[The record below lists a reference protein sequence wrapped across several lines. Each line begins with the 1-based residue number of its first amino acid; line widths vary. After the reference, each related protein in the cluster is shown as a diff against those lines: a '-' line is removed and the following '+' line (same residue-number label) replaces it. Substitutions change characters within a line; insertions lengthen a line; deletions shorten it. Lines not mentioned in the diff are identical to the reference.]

1 MKFGVQLYGPLN
13 NMQGEVLEKLSAL
26 AKAGITEIEPC
37 MTTGPIFGPEGV
49 IWPAD
54 WLLAHVEEIRDM
66 GLRIVS
72 IHVFAE
78 NLVQSMD
85 KLKAIAEKT
94 GLKQFV
100 VKTPENSTESILQQT
115 ALNYMK
121 AADMLETFGVRL
133 LLHNE
138 AGDIQ
143 TKIAGKTAYE
153 HLLDLCMGK
162 VGAQVDVG
170 WVQFGGE
177 DPVAFLER
185 NAARVQSVHHKDFGT
200 GREPIDVPVGTGN
213 VDLAACFRFA
223 QSRDIPQ
230 LVDQEHFGSD
240 VPGELQKICQMLNGF
255 AQNRKNTVSFLNVYD
270 VKTDAVRTV
279 ASFDRVIEA
288 PNWLKNSDTILYN
301 AEGHMYAY
309 DLNTNTEQLLD
320 TGSCDQCNND
330 HVVSPDETEL
340 AVSHMTFGDGRFTSR
355 VYIVPMEGGE
365 PRLVTPNSPS
375 FLHGWSPDGTE
386 MAYCAFR
393 DIDGRQEVDVY
404 TVPVNGGAE
413 KRLTKGGFND
423 GPEYSPDG
431 KYIWYNSTNSG
442 LMQVWRMERDG
453 SEQTQIT
460 ENRRNN
466 WFPHVS
472 PDGKRVVYISY
483 GPEQLEPHE
492 HLPNMPVEL
501 WLMDADG
508 ENQHK
513 ILSLFGGQGS
523 INVNSWAGD
532 SKRFAFVSYAIL
544 GNPK

>member
-13 NMQGEVLEKLSAL
+13 NMQGEVLEKLAAL
-26 AKAGITEIEPC
+26 AKAGIAEIEPC
-37 MTTGPIFGPEGV
+37 VTTGPILGPEGV

-85 KLKAIAEKT
+85 KLKAIAEKS

-177 DPVAFLER
+177 DPAAFLER
-185 NAARVQSVHHKDFGT
+185 NAARVQSVHHKDFGA

-230 LVDQEHFGSD
+230 LVDQEHFD
-240 VPGELQKICQMLNGF
+240 
-255 AQNRKNTVSFLNVYD
+255 
-270 VKTDAVRTV
+270 
-279 ASFDRVIEA
+279 
-288 PNWLKNSDTILYN
+288 SDTILYN

-309 DLNTNTEQLLD
+309 DLNTNTERLLD

-340 AVSHMTFGDGRFTSR
+340 AVSHMTFNNGDFTSR
-355 VYIVPMEGGE
+355 VYIVPMKGGE

-375 FLHGWSPDGTE
+375 FLHGWSPDSTE

-404 TVPVNGGAE
+404 TIPVNGGVE

-431 KYIWYNSTNSG
+431 KYIWYNAANSG

-453 SEQTQIT
+453 GEQTQIT

-532 SKRFAFVSYAIL
+532 SMRFAFVSYAIL
-544 GNPK
+544 EDPK

>member
-37 MTTGPIFGPEGV
+37 MTTGPILGPEGV

-177 DPVAFLER
+177 DPVAFWSATR
-185 NAARVQSVHHKDFGT
+185 RGCSPCTTRISVRVASRSTCRWARATWTLPRASVLP
-200 GREPIDVPVGTGN
+200 RVGT
-213 VDLAACFRFA
+213 FR
-223 QSRDIPQ
+223 SLSIRST
-230 LVDQEHFGSD
+230 L
-240 VPGELQKICQMLNGF
+240 
-255 AQNRKNTVSFLNVYD
+255 
-270 VKTDAVRTV
+270 
-279 ASFDRVIEA
+279 
-288 PNWLKNSDTILYN
+288 
-301 AEGHMYAY
+301 
-309 DLNTNTEQLLD
+309 
-320 TGSCDQCNND
+320 
-330 HVVSPDETEL
+330 
-340 AVSHMTFGDGRFTSR
+340 
-355 VYIVPMEGGE
+355 VPMC
-365 PRLVTPNSPS
+365 RAN
-375 FLHGWSPDGTE
+375 F
-386 MAYCAFR
+386 
-393 DIDGRQEVDVY
+393 
-404 TVPVNGGAE
+404 
-413 KRLTKGGFND
+413 KK
-423 GPEYSPDG
+423 
-431 KYIWYNSTNSG
+431 
-442 LMQVWRMERDG
+442 
-453 SEQTQIT
+453 
-460 ENRRNN
+460 
-466 WFPHVS
+466 
-472 PDGKRVVYISY
+472 
-483 GPEQLEPHE
+483 
-492 HLPNMPVEL
+492 
-501 WLMDADG
+501 
-508 ENQHK
+508 
-513 ILSLFGGQGS
+513 
-523 INVNSWAGD
+523 
-532 SKRFAFVSYAIL
+532 FVRC
-544 GNPK
+544 

>member
-26 AKAGITEIEPC
+26 VKAGITEIEPC
-37 MTTGPIFGPEGV
+37 VTTGPIFGPEGV

-78 NLVQSMD
+78 NLVQSVD

-143 TKIAGKTAYE
+143 TKIAGRTAYE
-153 HLLDLCMGK
+153 YLLDLCMGK

-185 NAARVQSVHHKDFGT
+185 NAARVQSVHHKDFGA

-240 VPGELQKICQMLNGF
+240 VPGELQKVCQMLNGF
-255 AQNRKNTVSFLNVYD
+255 AQNRKDTVSFLNVYD
-270 VKTDAVRTV
+270 VKTGAVRTV

-309 DLNTNTEQLLD
+309 DLNTNTERLLD

-340 AVSHMTFGDGRFTSR
+340 AVSHMTFGDGGFTSR

-501 WLMDADG
+501 WMMDADG

-532 SKRFAFVSYAIL
+532 SMRFAFVSYAIL

>member
-13 NMQGEVLEKLSAL
+13 NMQGEALEKLSAL

-37 MTTGPIFGPEGV
+37 VTTGPILGPEDV

-85 KLKAIAEKT
+85 KLNAVAEKT

-138 AGDIQ
+138 AGDIRA
-143 TKIAGKTAYE
+143 KIAGKTAYE

-185 NAARVQSVHHKDFGT
+185 NAARVQSVHHKDFGA

-240 VPGELQKICQMLNGF
+240 VPGELQKVCQMLNGF
-255 AQNRKNTVSFLNVYD
+255 AQNRKDTVSFLNVYD
-270 VKTDAVRTV
+270 VKTGAVRTV

-309 DLNTNTEQLLD
+309 DLNTNTERLLD

-340 AVSHMTFGDGRFTSR
+340 AVSHMTFDNGDFTSR
-355 VYIVPMEGGE
+355 VYIVPMKGGE

-404 TVPVNGGAE
+404 TIPVNGGAE

-431 KYIWYNSTNSG
+431 KYIWYNATNSG

-453 SEQTQIT
+453 GEQTQIT

-532 SKRFAFVSYAIL
+532 SMRFAFVSYAIL
-544 GNPK
+544 KDPK

>member
-1 MKFGVQLYGPLN
+1 
-13 NMQGEVLEKLSAL
+13 
-26 AKAGITEIEPC
+26 
-37 MTTGPIFGPEGV
+37 
-49 IWPAD
+49 
-54 WLLAHVEEIRDM
+54 
-66 GLRIVS
+66 
-72 IHVFAE
+72 
-78 NLVQSMD
+78 MD

-185 NAARVQSVHHKDFGT
+185 NAARVQSVHHKDFGA

-230 LVDQEHFGSD
+230 LVNQEHFSSD

-255 AQNRKNTVSFLNVYD
+255 AQNRKDTVSFLNVYD
-270 VKTDAVRTV
+270 VKTGAVRTV

-309 DLNTNTEQLLD
+309 DLNTNTERLLD

-340 AVSHMTFGDGRFTSR
+340 AVSHMTFDNGDFTSR
-355 VYIVPMEGGE
+355 VYIVPMKGGE

-375 FLHGWSPDGTE
+375 FLHGWSPDSTE

-404 TVPVNGGAE
+404 TIPVNGGVE

-431 KYIWYNSTNSG
+431 KYIWYNATNSG

-453 SEQTQIT
+453 GEQTQIT

-532 SKRFAFVSYAIL
+532 SMRFAFVSYAIL
-544 GNPK
+544 EDPK